1 MADTSSAHG
10 VARGRRRIAWPVV
23 MLAPIVLYFA
33 LFFVLPVARLLV
45 LSIWDHGPTIAPFR
59 EIFSHSEYLGI
70 VLTTAKLA
78 VGVTALTLLLGFP
91 VAIYLARLS
100 GWALALGMFLVIFPL
115 LTSVLVRSFA
125 WLAILGRQGVI
136 NETLIALGLTAQP
149 LKLLYNQ
156 FGIYV
161 GMVHVLLP
169 IAVVTMYGVVKGIDT
184 HLLKAA
190 AILGAPP
197 AQVFLRVFIP
207 LCAPGIA
214 AAGLL
219 VFITSASAYITPVL
233 LGGSG
238 HTMIAALI
246 GDQIQETLNWPLGA
260 AMSVILL
267 AVSILAFIYYFR
279 LTKGAGTPLSGT

>member
-1 MADTSSAHG
+1 MATTDSAAG
-10 VARGRRRIAWPVV
+10 QPRNRRRVAWHVA
-23 MLAPIVLYFA
+23 MLAPIVIYFA
-33 LFFVLPVARLLV
+33 LFFVLPVARLLL
-45 LSIWDHGPTIAPFR
+45 LSVWDSGPTIAPFL
-59 EIFSHSEYLGI
+59 EIFGHKEYLGI
-70 VLTTAKLA
+70 ILTTAKLS

-100 GWALALGMFLVIFPL
+100 GWALALGMFLVVFPL

-125 WLAILGRQGVI
+125 WMTILGRQGVI
-136 NETLIALGLTAQP
+136 NEMLIVLGLTAQP

-184 HLLKAA
+184 HILKAA
-190 AILGAPP
+190 AVLGAPP
-197 AQVFLRVFIP
+197 VQVFLRVFLP
-207 LCAPGIA
+207 LSAPGIT

-219 VFITSASAYITPVL
+219 VFIASASAYITPVL

-267 AVSILAFIYYFR
+267 VVSMLAFTYYFR
-279 LTKGAGTPLSGT
+279 FTQGAGAPLSGA